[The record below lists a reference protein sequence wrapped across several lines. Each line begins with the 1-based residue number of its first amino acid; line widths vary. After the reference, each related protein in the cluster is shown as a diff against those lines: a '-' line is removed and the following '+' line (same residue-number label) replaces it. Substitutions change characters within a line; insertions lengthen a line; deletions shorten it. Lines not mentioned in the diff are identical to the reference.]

1 MVNSM
6 TKHSHVQEND
16 FLPTLNIGMLGY
28 GFMGKMHS
36 HAYTVAQNIFT
47 DIKVKPILYLVA
59 GRTEDKLA
67 EFAKRFGYL
76 NYTTSWEEVIA
87 DPTIDAINVCLPEY
101 LHKDVCI
108 SGLKAG
114 KHILCE
120 KPLALSVKECREI
133 LGTKASGDPIQMTG
147 FVYRFLPAMQLAQ
160 HLIQT
165 GVLGKIYYARL
176 NYSQELGH
184 DPNRPAEQVR
194 YAWGP
199 KQLGSIRGLGSHL
212 IDAARFLLGDINWVS
227 STMRTFTQERKKANS
242 ELHQV
247 LADELTIVNLEFTNG
262 ALGQFVVSAVATGR
276 KNQFSFEING
286 SLGSI
291 TFDLEQLN
299 YLNVYQEQVNLPELR
314 GFTRINVTEPGHP
327 LMKGWWPPAH
337 NLGWE
342 HGHIN
347 QIHHFLRCISGED
360 TVEPYGATFEDGLWA
375 ALIAQKVFQSS
386 QAEGERQQIQI
397 SISSDDSS

>member
-1 MVNSM
+1 MNTHSQVPEKNSR
-6 TKHSHVQEND
+6 
-16 FLPTLNIGMLGY
+16 PTLNIGMLGY

-47 DIKVKPILYLVA
+47 DFKIKPILYLVA
-59 GRTEDKLA
+59 GRSEEKLA
-67 EFAKRFGYL
+67 NFAQQFGYL

-87 DPTIDAINVCLPEY
+87 DPNIDAVNVCLPEY

-108 SGLKAG
+108 SALKAG

-120 KPLALSVKECREI
+120 KPLALSVKECQEI
-133 LGTKASGDPIQMTG
+133 LDTKASGNPICMTG
-147 FVYRFLPAMQLAQ
+147 FVYRFLPAMQLAR
-160 HLIQT
+160 HLIQS
-165 GVLGKIYYARL
+165 GALGRIYYARM
-176 NYSQELGH
+176 NYSQESGH

-212 IDAARFLLGDINWVS
+212 IDAARFLLGEIIWVS
-227 STMRTFTQERKKANS
+227 STMRTYTNERKKTNNGI
-242 ELHQV
+242 HRV
-247 LADELTIVNLEFTNG
+247 LADELTITNLEFANS
-262 ALGQFVVSAVATGR
+262 ALGQFMVSAVSTGR

-286 SLGSI
+286 ALGSM
-291 TFDLEQLN
+291 TFDVEQLN
-299 YLNVYQEQVNLPELR
+299 YLNVYQERVNPPELR

-347 QIHHFLRCISGED
+347 QIHHFIRCITGED
-360 TVEPYGATFEDGLWA
+360 TVGPLGATFEDGFWS
-375 ALIAQKVFQSS
+375 ALIAEKVFQSS
-386 QAEGERQQIQI
+386 QAGGERQQIQN
-397 SISSDDSS
+397 